1 MVGESVVRPVSV
13 VLVVY
18 AHVGAYGCSDGGSG
32 GRIRCEKHEEEPR
45 NTKRCI
51 RYGLSFG

>member
-1 MVGESVVRPVSV
+1 MVGESVIRPVSV

-32 GRIRCEKHEEEPR
+32 GRIRCEKHEEESR
-45 NTKRCI
+45 NTNRRI
-51 RYGLSFG
+51 